1 MNPVGSQGG
10 VCEHEQTVN
19 GALVVFVLAGALGAC
34 GALLYLRGAVVIAA
48 LWAVASTGSLVASAV
63 ALREFR
69 PCRRCWAVVER

>member
-1 MNPVGSQGG
+1 MNPVGSHGDA
-10 VCEHEQTVN
+10 CEHEQTAN
-19 GALVVFVLAGALGAC
+19 GALVVFVLSGVLGAC
-34 GALLYLRGAVVIAA
+34 GTLLYLRGAVILTV